1 MMDDSNQNMAGG
13 KVNADYKREFTA
25 FNSIGQRHSVFVVFK
40 RTDSDKYTVEVYAN
54 KAELDT
60 SRQDGLVAAGI
71 IEFEADGKFKS
82 ATNITIT
89 NGSGDIANT
98 ITFNWQKD
106 TLTSTTVMKIDW
118 ENMKMFG
125 SKFYGDIEV
134 NGMAEGA
141 LVNTN
146 IDEKGNL
153 VGHYTNGAQKL
164 MAAIPV
170 VLFKNTYELQ
180 NEFGTVFSSTAKSG
194 KPEYLIASQQCAGKI
209 TSGNL
214 EGSNVDSTQSM
225 TGLMRQQ
232 RFYSY
237 NAKAYGMMNGM
248 ENELLNV
255 IHV

>member
-1 MMDDSNQNMAGG
+1 M
-13 KVNADYKREFTA
+13 
-25 FNSIGQRHSVFVVFK
+25 
-40 RTDSDKYTVEVYAN
+40 EVYAN
-54 KAELDT
+54 KDELNT
-60 SRQDGLVAAGI
+60 ASHTRTDGLIAAGI
-71 IEFEADGKFKS
+71 IQFKTDGKFEKVE
-82 ATNITIT
+82 AITTLTNAVAIDG
-89 NGSGDIANT
+89 N
-98 ITFNWQKD
+98 ITFNWEKD
-106 TLTSTTVMKIDW
+106 TLTSTTAMKIDW
-118 ENMKMFG
+118 ENMEMFG

-170 VLFKNTYELQ
+170 VLFKNAYELQ

-194 KPEYLIASQQCAGKI
+194 KPEYLIASQQGAGKI